1 MRAAAQARSLGE
13 NPSMILRV
21 PAAVLT
27 RALRRALPA
36 PPLAWPSLLPALLL
50 CAAGTLATPVVA
62 QRAKAAAPPS
72 ADEPVLEAREAQRK
86 GDRARLATLRSAA
99 LRTEHPLASWVDYW
113 DIGLRLTSV
122 SVEEVEAFYTRWRGT
137 YVEDRL
143 RNDFLLELGRR
154 RDWAAF
160 ARDYP
165 RFRMNDDREVSCY
178 ALLVQHQSG
187 QDVAEAARA
196 AWFAQREADDGCQLL
211 ARTLFEAKRLQ
222 PEDVWRRA
230 QLAVEA
236 NRPRV
241 ARAAVALLGPAEERA
256 VAEVLDNPLRALR
269 QPRTAASPSSR
280 QRLLLAV
287 IRAAAQ
293 EPETVAALLAQRVEG
308 DLTPD
313 LRAHAWAAVGRQ
325 AALRLQPEAASYYAR
340 AVEAHTK
347 SGRATAFSDETLA
360 WQVRA
365 ALRAPKDPARWGL
378 VEDAVGAMSA
388 EQQQDAAWVYWRARA
403 RLARAPAGA
412 AGDEARAAART
423 ALQSIADPLT
433 FYGQL
438 ATEDLGGRPLM
449 PATAAAPSPGELE
462 AAQAHPGLQRALRM
476 IAIGLRPEGVREWNF
491 SLRGMGERE
500 LLAAAQLACEREVWD
515 RCINT
520 SERTR
525 SQVLLAQRYP
535 TPFREEVLA
544 ASRAIGLDAALVY
557 GLIRQESRF
566 ILDARSHVG
575 ASGLMQL
582 MPATARWTARKVGLE
597 WKPELITDREVNLRL
612 GTTYLKLVLDDFG
625 GSLAMAAAAY
635 NAGPSRP
642 RRWREGAVLEAAAWA
657 EGIPFNETRDYVKKV
672 LTNAT
677 VYTAVLR
684 PDATPTLRSRL
695 GASIG
700 PRDAAAPAPDKDLP

>member
-1 MRAAAQARSLGE
+1 
-13 NPSMILRV
+13 MILCV
-21 PAAVLT
+21 PAGVLT
-27 RALRRALPA
+27 RMLRRCLPHA
-36 PPLAWPSLLPALLL
+36 TPHPLPRLLPALVL
-50 CAAGTLATPVVA
+50 CAAAALAMPAAA
-62 QRAKAAAPPS
+62 QRAKAAAAPS
-72 ADEPVLEAREAQRK
+72 PDELVLEAREAQRK
-86 GDRARLATLRSAA
+86 GDRARLATLRAAA
-99 LRTEHPLASWVDYW
+99 LRAEHPLASWVDYW
-113 DIGLRLTSV
+113 EIGLRLTNV

-160 ARDYP
+160 GRDYP

-187 QDVAEAARA
+187 QDVTEAARA

-211 ARTLFEAKRLQ
+211 ARTQFEARRLQ
-222 PEDVWRRA
+222 PDDVWRRA

-236 NRPRV
+236 NRPKA
-241 ARAAVALLGPAEERA
+241 ARTAVALLGAAEERA

-269 QPRTAASPSSR
+269 QPRGAASAAAR
-280 QRLLLAV
+280 QRLVLAV

-293 EPETVAALLAQRVEG
+293 EPETVAALLAERVEG
-308 DLTPD
+308 ELTPD

-325 AALRLQPEAASYYAR
+325 AALRQQSEAVSHYAR
-340 AVEAHTK
+340 AMDAHTK
-347 SGRATAFSDETLA
+347 NGRATAFSDETLA

-365 ALRAPKDPARWGL
+365 ALRAPRDPARWTL
-378 VEDAVGAMSA
+378 VEDAVGAMST
-388 EQQQDAAWVYWRARA
+388 EQQQDAAWVYWRSRA

-412 AGDEARAAART
+412 AGDEARAAARA

-438 ATEDLGGRPLM
+438 ATEELGGRPTM
-449 PATAAAPSPGELE
+449 PAAAEAPIPGELA

-491 SLRGMGERE
+491 SLRGIGERE

-520 SERTR
+520 SDRTR
-525 SQVLLAQRYP
+525 TQVLLSQRYP
-535 TPFREEVLA
+535 TPFRDEVLA

-612 GTTYLKLVLDDFG
+612 GTAYLKLVLDDFG

-642 RRWREGAVLEAAAWA
+642 RRWREGGVLEAAAWA
-657 EGIPFNETRDYVKKV
+657 ESIPFNETRDYVKKV
-672 LTNAT
+672 LANSIA
-677 VYTAVLR
+677 YSAVLR
-684 PDATPTLRSRL
+684 PEAVPTLRSRL
-695 GASIG
+695 GGPIG
-700 PRDAAAPAPDKDLP
+700 PRDAALPAPDKDLP

>member
-1 MRAAAQARSLGE
+1 MS
-13 NPSMILRV
+13 
-21 PAAVLT
+21 
-27 RALRRALPA
+27 LPA
-36 PPLAWPSLLPALLL
+36 SVSARRRLLQLCALLL
-50 CAAGTLATPVVA
+50 GVATVLPPA
-62 QRAKAAAPPS
+62 LGQRPKAPAAPS
-72 ADEPVLEAREAQRK
+72 GDELVLEAREAQRK
-86 GDRARLATLRSAA
+86 GERARLATLRTTA
-99 LRTEHPLASWVDYW
+99 LRAEHPLASWVDYW
-113 DIGLRLTSV
+113 DIGLRLSSV

-154 RDWAAF
+154 RDWGAF

-187 QDVAEAARA
+187 QDVTEAARA
-196 AWFAQREADDGCQLL
+196 AWFGQREADDGCQLL
-211 ARTLFEAKRLQ
+211 ARTLVEDKRLQ
-222 PEDVWRRA
+222 PDDVWRRA

-236 NRPRV
+236 NRPRA
-241 ARAAVALLGPAEERA
+241 ARAAVALLGAAEERL
-256 VAEVLDNPLRALR
+256 VAEVLDNPLRVLR
-269 QPRTAASPSSR
+269 QPRGAASAPAR

-287 IRAAAQ
+287 IRASAQ
-293 EPETVAALLAQRVEG
+293 EPETVAKLLAERVQD

-340 AVEAHTK
+340 AVEAHTR
-347 SGRATAFSDETLA
+347 SGRTTAFSDETLA

-365 ALRAPKDPARWGL
+365 ALRAPRDPARWML

-388 EQQQDAAWVYWRARA
+388 EQQLDAAWVYWRSRA

-412 AGDEARAAART
+412 PGEEARAAARA
-423 ALQSIADPLT
+423 ALQSIAEPLT

-438 ATEDLGGRPLM
+438 ATEELGGRPAM
-449 PATAAAPSPGELE
+449 PAAAATPSAAELA

-520 SERTR
+520 SDRTR
-525 SQVLLAQRYP
+525 TQVLLAQRYP

-597 WKPELITDREVNLRL
+597 WKPEYLTDREVNLRL

-657 EGIPFNETRDYVKKV
+657 ESIPFNETRDYVKKV
-672 LTNAT
+672 LANAT
-677 VYTAVLR
+677 IYSTVLR
-684 PDATPTLRSRL
+684 PEAAPTLRSRL
-695 GASIG
+695 GGPIG
-700 PRDAAAPAPDKDLP
+700 PRDAAAASPDKDLP

>member
-1 MRAAAQARSLGE
+1 M
-13 NPSMILRV
+13 
-21 PAAVLT
+21 T
-27 RALRRALPA
+27 LPA
-36 PPLAWPSLLPALLL
+36 SVSARKRLLQLCALLL
-50 CAAGTLATPVVA
+50 GVATVLPPALA
-62 QRAKAAAPPS
+62 QRPKAPAAPS
-72 ADEPVLEAREAQRK
+72 GDELVLEAREAQRK
-86 GDRARLATLRSAA
+86 GERARLATLRTTA
-99 LRTEHPLASWVDYW
+99 LRAEHPLASWVDYW
-113 DIGLRLTSV
+113 DIGLRLSSV

-154 RDWAAF
+154 RDWGAF

-178 ALLVQHQSG
+178 ALLVQHQGG
-187 QDVAEAARA
+187 QDVTEAARA
-196 AWFAQREADDGCQLL
+196 AWFGQREADDGCQLL
-211 ARTLFEAKRLQ
+211 ARTLVEDKRLQ
-222 PEDVWRRA
+222 PDDVWRRA

-236 NRPRV
+236 NRPRA
-241 ARAAVALLGPAEERA
+241 ARAAVALLGTAEERL
-256 VAEVLDNPLRALR
+256 VAEVLDNPLRVLR
-269 QPRTAASPSSR
+269 QPRGAASMPAR
-280 QRLLLAV
+280 QRLLMAV
-287 IRAAAQ
+287 IRASAQ
-293 EPETVAALLAQRVEG
+293 EPETVAKLLAERVQD

-340 AVEAHTK
+340 AVEAHTR
-347 SGRATAFSDETLA
+347 SGRTTAFSDETLA

-365 ALRAPKDPARWGL
+365 ALRAPRDPARWML

-388 EQQQDAAWVYWRARA
+388 EQQLDAAWVYWRARA

-412 AGDEARAAART
+412 PGEEARAAARA
-423 ALQSIADPLT
+423 ALQSIAEPLT

-438 ATEDLGGRPLM
+438 ATEELGGRPAM
-449 PATAAAPSPGELE
+449 PAAAAAPSAAELA

-520 SERTR
+520 SDRTR
-525 SQVLLAQRYP
+525 TQVLLAQRYP

-582 MPATARWTARKVGLE
+582 MPATARWTARKVGLD
-597 WKPELITDREVNLRL
+597 WKPEYLTDREVNLRL

-657 EGIPFNETRDYVKKV
+657 ESIPFNETRDYVKKV
-672 LTNAT
+672 LANAT
-677 VYTAVLR
+677 VYSAVLR
-684 PDATPTLRSRL
+684 PEGAPTLRSRL
-695 GASIG
+695 GGPIG
-700 PRDAAAPAPDKDLP
+700 PRDAAAAAPDKDLP

>member
-1 MRAAAQARSLGE
+1 M
-13 NPSMILRV
+13 
-21 PAAVLT
+21 T
-27 RALRRALPA
+27 LPA
-36 PPLAWPSLLPALLL
+36 SVSARKRLLQLCALLL
-50 CAAGTLATPVVA
+50 GVATVLPPALA
-62 QRAKAAAPPS
+62 QRPKAPAAPS
-72 ADEPVLEAREAQRK
+72 GDELVLEAREAQRK
-86 GDRARLATLRSAA
+86 GERARLATLRTTA
-99 LRTEHPLASWVDYW
+99 LRAEHPLASWVDYW
-113 DIGLRLTSV
+113 DIGLRLSSV

-154 RDWAAF
+154 RDWGAF

-178 ALLVQHQSG
+178 ALLVQHQGG
-187 QDVAEAARA
+187 QDVTEAARA
-196 AWFAQREADDGCQLL
+196 AWFGQREADDGCQLL
-211 ARTLFEAKRLQ
+211 ARTLVEDKRLQ
-222 PEDVWRRA
+222 PDDVWRRA

-236 NRPRV
+236 NRPRA
-241 ARAAVALLGPAEERA
+241 ARAAVALLGAAEERL
-256 VAEVLDNPLRALR
+256 VAEVLDNPLRVLR
-269 QPRTAASPSSR
+269 QPRGAASMPAR
-280 QRLLLAV
+280 QRLLMAV
-287 IRAAAQ
+287 IRASAQ
-293 EPETVAALLAQRVEG
+293 EPETVAKLLAERVQD

-340 AVEAHTK
+340 AVEAHTR
-347 SGRATAFSDETLA
+347 SGRTTAFSDETLA

-365 ALRAPKDPARWGL
+365 ALRAPRDPARWML

-388 EQQQDAAWVYWRARA
+388 EQQLDAAWVYWRARA

-412 AGDEARAAART
+412 PGEEARAAARA
-423 ALQSIADPLT
+423 ALQSIAEPLT

-438 ATEDLGGRPLM
+438 ATEELGGRPAM
-449 PATAAAPSPGELE
+449 PAAAAAPSAAELA

-520 SERTR
+520 SDRTR
-525 SQVLLAQRYP
+525 TQVLLAQRYP

-582 MPATARWTARKVGLE
+582 MPATARWTARKVGLD
-597 WKPELITDREVNLRL
+597 WKPEYLTDREVNLRL

-657 EGIPFNETRDYVKKV
+657 ESIPFNETRDYVKKV
-672 LTNAT
+672 LANAT
-677 VYTAVLR
+677 VYSAVLR
-684 PDATPTLRSRL
+684 PEGAPTLRSRL
-695 GASIG
+695 GGPIG
-700 PRDAAAPAPDKDLP
+700 PRDAAAAAPDKDLP

>member
-1 MRAAAQARSLGE
+1 MNLRTRLRLSLAALLLS
-13 NPSMILRV
+13 
-21 PAAVLT
+21 AAVLAPA
-27 RALRRALPA
+27 AL
-36 PPLAWPSLLPALLL
+36 
-50 CAAGTLATPVVA
+50 A
-62 QRAKAAAPPS
+62 QRPKAPTPPS
-72 ADEPVLEAREAQRK
+72 GDELVLEAREAQRK
-86 GDRARLATLRSAA
+86 GDRARLATLRAAA
-99 LRTEHPLASWVDYW
+99 LRAEHPLASWVDYW
-113 DIGLRLTSV
+113 DIGLRLNSV
-122 SVEEVEAFYTRWRGT
+122 SVEEIEAFYSRWRGS

-187 QDVAEAARA
+187 QDVTEAARA
-196 AWFAQREADDGCQLL
+196 SWFAQREADDGCQLL
-211 ARTLFEAKRLQ
+211 ARTLFEAGRLK
-222 PEDVWRRA
+222 PEDAWRRA
-230 QLAVEA
+230 QLAVDA

-241 ARAAVALLGPAEERA
+241 ARAAVSLLGAAEERA
-256 VAEVLDNPLRALR
+256 VAELLDNPLRALR
-269 QPRTAASPSSR
+269 QHRGASSMAAR

-287 IRAAAQ
+287 MRAAAQ
-293 EPETVAALLAQRVEG
+293 EPETVAALLAERLES

-325 AALRLQPEAASYYAR
+325 SALRLQPEAASHYAR
-340 AVEAHTK
+340 AVEAHTRN
-347 SGRATAFSDETLA
+347 GRATAFSDETLA

-365 ALRAPKDPARWGL
+365 ALRAPKDPARWSL
-378 VEDAVGAMSA
+378 VEEAVAAMSA
-388 EQQQDAAWVYWRARA
+388 EQQRDAAWVYWRARA
-403 RLARAPAGA
+403 RLAQAPAGA
-412 AGDEARAAART
+412 AGEEARAVARA
-423 ALQSIADPLT
+423 ALQSISDPLT

-438 ATEDLGGRPLM
+438 ATEELGGRPAM
-449 PATAAAPSPGELE
+449 PPAATAVGAPEL
-462 AAQAHPGLQRALRM
+462 ATAQAHPGLQRALRM

-491 SLRGMGERE
+491 SLRGLDERE

-525 SQVLLAQRYP
+525 TQVLLAQRYP
-535 TPFREEVLA
+535 TPFREDVVA
-544 ASRAIGLDAALVY
+544 AARAIGLDPALVY

-582 MPATARWTARKVGLE
+582 MPATARWTARKVGLD
-597 WKPELITDREVNLRL
+597 WKPELITDRDVNLRL

-642 RRWREGAVLEAAAWA
+642 RRWREGATLEAAAWA
-657 EGIPFNETRDYVKKV
+657 ESIPFNETRDYVKKV
-672 LTNAT
+672 LANAT

-684 PDATPTLRSRL
+684 PEAAPTLKSRL
-695 GASIG
+695 GGLIG
-700 PRDAAAPAPDKDLP
+700 PRDPSSPGPDKDLP

>member
-1 MRAAAQARSLGE
+1 M
-13 NPSMILRV
+13 
-21 PAAVLT
+21 T
-27 RALRRALPA
+27 LPA
-36 PPLAWPSLLPALLL
+36 SVSARKRLLQLCALLL
-50 CAAGTLATPVVA
+50 GVATVLPPALA
-62 QRAKAAAPPS
+62 QRPKAPAAPS
-72 ADEPVLEAREAQRK
+72 GDELVLEAREAQRK
-86 GDRARLATLRSAA
+86 GERARLATLRTTA
-99 LRTEHPLASWVDYW
+99 LRAEHPLASWVDYW
-113 DIGLRLTSV
+113 DIGLRLSSV

-154 RDWAAF
+154 RDWGAF

-178 ALLVQHQSG
+178 ALLVQHQGG
-187 QDVAEAARA
+187 QDVTEAARA
-196 AWFAQREADDGCQLL
+196 AWFGQREADDGCQLL
-211 ARTLFEAKRLQ
+211 ARTLVEDKRLQ
-222 PEDVWRRA
+222 PDDVWRRA

-236 NRPRV
+236 NRPRT
-241 ARAAVALLGPAEERA
+241 ARAAVALLGTAEERL
-256 VAEVLDNPLRALR
+256 VAEVLDNPLRVLR
-269 QPRTAASPSSR
+269 QPRGAASMPAR
-280 QRLLLAV
+280 QRLLMAV
-287 IRAAAQ
+287 IRASAQ
-293 EPETVAALLAQRVEG
+293 EPETVAKLLAERVQD

-340 AVEAHTK
+340 AVEAHTR
-347 SGRATAFSDETLA
+347 SGRTTAFSDETLA

-365 ALRAPKDPARWGL
+365 ALRAPRDPARWML

-388 EQQQDAAWVYWRARA
+388 EQQLDAAWVYWRARA

-412 AGDEARAAART
+412 PGEEARAAARA
-423 ALQSIADPLT
+423 ALQSIAEPLT

-438 ATEDLGGRPLM
+438 ATEELGGRPAM
-449 PATAAAPSPGELE
+449 PAAAATPSAAELA

-520 SERTR
+520 SDRTR
-525 SQVLLAQRYP
+525 TQVLLAQRYP

-582 MPATARWTARKVGLE
+582 MPATARWTARKVGLD
-597 WKPELITDREVNLRL
+597 WKPEYLTDREVNLRL

-657 EGIPFNETRDYVKKV
+657 ESIPFNETRDYVKKV
-672 LTNAT
+672 LANAT
-677 VYTAVLR
+677 VYSAVLR
-684 PDATPTLRSRL
+684 PEGAPTLRSRL
-695 GASIG
+695 GGPIG
-700 PRDAAAPAPDKDLP
+700 PRDAAAAAPDKDLP

>member
-1 MRAAAQARSLGE
+1 M
-13 NPSMILRV
+13 NLRP
-21 PAAVLT
+21 PAPAPKQTWRLRPPPAGRDLRRQ
-27 RALRRALPA
+27 RALGGPA
-36 PPLAWPSLLPALLL
+36 WWLGLAWLCVAATLVSPAL
-50 CAAGTLATPVVA
+50 A
-62 QRAKAAAPPS
+62 QRAKAAAAPS
-72 ADEPVLEAREAQRK
+72 GDELVLEAREAQRK
-86 GDRARLATLRSAA
+86 GERARLATLRATA

-122 SVEEVEAFYTRWRGT
+122 SVEEIEAFYTRWRGT

-187 QDVAEAARA
+187 QDVTEAARA
-196 AWFAQREADDGCQLL
+196 AWYAQREADDGCQLL
-211 ARTLFEAKRLQ
+211 ARTLFEARRLQ
-222 PEDVWRRA
+222 PDDVWRRA

-241 ARAAVALLGPAEERA
+241 ARAAVALLGAAEERA
-256 VAEVLDNPLRALR
+256 VAEALDNPLRVLR
-269 QPRTAASPSSR
+269 QPHGVGSVTAR

-293 EPETVAALLAQRVEG
+293 EPETVATLLAERVAT
-308 DLTPD
+308 DLPPD

-325 AALRLQPEAASYYAR
+325 AALRLLPEAASYYAR

-347 SGRATAFSDETLA
+347 AGRALTPLSDETLA

-365 ALRAPKDPARWGL
+365 ALRAPRDPARWSL
-378 VEDAVGAMSA
+378 VEDAVAAMSA

-403 RLARAPAGA
+403 RLALAPAGA
-412 AGDEARAAART
+412 AGEEARAAART
-423 ALQSIADPLT
+423 ALQAIADPLT

-438 ATEDLGGRPLM
+438 ATEDLGGRPAM
-449 PATAAAPSPGELE
+449 PAAAAAPGAAELA

-520 SERTR
+520 SDRTR
-525 SQVLLAQRYP
+525 TQVLLAQRYP

-642 RRWREGAVLEAAAWA
+642 RRWREGAVLEPAAWA
-657 EGIPFNETRDYVKKV
+657 ESIPFNETRDYVKKV
-672 LTNAT
+672 LANAT
-677 VYTAVLR
+677 VYSAVLR
-684 PDATPTLRSRL
+684 PEAVPTLRSRL
-695 GASIG
+695 GGPIG
-700 PRDAAAPAPDKDLP
+700 PREAASPAPDKDLP

>member
-1 MRAAAQARSLGE
+1 M
-13 NPSMILRV
+13 
-21 PAAVLT
+21 T
-27 RALRRALPA
+27 LPA
-36 PPLAWPSLLPALLL
+36 SVSARKRLLQLCALLL
-50 CAAGTLATPVVA
+50 GVATVLPPALA
-62 QRAKAAAPPS
+62 QRPKAPAAPS
-72 ADEPVLEAREAQRK
+72 GDELVLEAREAQRK
-86 GDRARLATLRSAA
+86 GERARLATLRTTA
-99 LRTEHPLASWVDYW
+99 LRAEHPLASWVDYW
-113 DIGLRLTSV
+113 DIGLRLSSV

-154 RDWAAF
+154 RDWGAF

-178 ALLVQHQSG
+178 ALLVQHQGG
-187 QDVAEAARA
+187 QDVTEAARA
-196 AWFAQREADDGCQLL
+196 AWFGQREADDGCQLL
-211 ARTLFEAKRLQ
+211 ARTLVEDKRLQ
-222 PEDVWRRA
+222 PDDVWRRA

-236 NRPRV
+236 NRPRT
-241 ARAAVALLGPAEERA
+241 ARAAVALLGAAEERL
-256 VAEVLDNPLRALR
+256 VAEVLDNPLRVLR
-269 QPRTAASPSSR
+269 QPRGAASMPAR
-280 QRLLLAV
+280 QRLLMAV
-287 IRAAAQ
+287 IRASAQ
-293 EPETVAALLAQRVEG
+293 EPETVAKLLAERVQD

-340 AVEAHTK
+340 AVEAHTR
-347 SGRATAFSDETLA
+347 SGRTTAFSDETLA

-365 ALRAPKDPARWGL
+365 ALRAPRDPARWML

-388 EQQQDAAWVYWRARA
+388 EQQLDAAWVYWRARA

-412 AGDEARAAART
+412 PGEEARAAARA
-423 ALQSIADPLT
+423 ALQSIAEPLT

-438 ATEDLGGRPLM
+438 ATEELGGRPAM
-449 PATAAAPSPGELE
+449 PAAAAAPSAAELA

-520 SERTR
+520 SDRTR
-525 SQVLLAQRYP
+525 TQVLLAQRYP

-582 MPATARWTARKVGLE
+582 MPATARWTARKVGLD
-597 WKPELITDREVNLRL
+597 WKPEYLTDREVNLRL

-657 EGIPFNETRDYVKKV
+657 ESIPFNETRDYVKKV
-672 LTNAT
+672 LANAT
-677 VYTAVLR
+677 VYSAVLR
-684 PDATPTLRSRL
+684 PEGAPTLRSRL
-695 GASIG
+695 GGPIG
-700 PRDAAAPAPDKDLP
+700 PRDAAAAAPDKDLP

>member
-1 MRAAAQARSLGE
+1 MPASA
-13 NPSMILRV
+13 PV
-21 PAAVLT
+21 PA
-27 RALRRALPA
+27 
-36 PPLAWPSLLPALLL
+36 PSGRLSLCALLL
-50 CAAGTLATPVVA
+50 SAVVSLAAAAPA
-62 QRAKAAAPPS
+62 PAPRAKAPAVPAG
-72 ADEPVLEAREAQRK
+72 DELVLEAREAQRK
-86 GDRARLATLRSAA
+86 GERARLATLRAAA
-99 LRTEHPLASWVDYW
+99 LRAEHPLASWVDYW
-113 DIGLRLTSV
+113 ELGLRLTGA

-178 ALLVQHQSG
+178 ALLVQHQAG
-187 QDVAEAARA
+187 QDVTAAARA
-196 AWFAQREADDGCQLL
+196 AWFAQREADDGCQLM
-211 ARTLFEAKRLQ
+211 ARTLFEAGRLK
-222 PEDVWRRA
+222 PEDAWRRA
-230 QLAVEA
+230 QLAAEA

-241 ARAAVALLGPAEERA
+241 ARAAAALLGAAEERA
-256 VAEVLDNPLRALR
+256 VAEALDNPLRLLR
-269 QPRTAASPSSR
+269 QGGATRAATLAAR

-293 EPETVAALLAQRVEG
+293 EPETVAALLASRVEG
-308 DLTPD
+308 ELTPD

-325 AALRLQPEAASYYAR
+325 AALRLQAEAFSHFAR

-347 SGRATAFSDETLA
+347 SGRTTAFSDETLA

-365 ALRAPKDPARWGL
+365 ALRAPREPARWAL
-378 VEDAVGAMSA
+378 VEDAIDAMSA
-388 EQQQDAAWVYWRARA
+388 EQQQDPAWVYWRARA
-403 RLARAPAGA
+403 QLARAGAGPAGE
-412 AGDEARAAART
+412 EARAAARA
-423 ALQSIADPLT
+423 ALQSISEPLG

-438 ATEDLGGRPLM
+438 ATEELGARPAL
-449 PATAAAPSPGELE
+449 PAAAAPPSAAEL
-462 AAQAHPGLQRALRM
+462 ATAQAHPGLQRALRM
-476 IAIGLRPEGVREWNF
+476 IALGLRPEGVREWNF
-491 SLRGMGERE
+491 SLRGMTERE
-500 LLAAAQLACEREVWD
+500 LLAAAQVACEREVWD

-525 SQVLLAQRYP
+525 TQVLPAQRYP

-582 MPATARWTARKVGLE
+582 MPATASWTARKVGLA
-597 WKPELITDREVNLRL
+597 WKPELINDREVNLRL

-642 RRWREGAVLEAAAWA
+642 RRWREGAMLEAAAWA

-672 LTNAT
+672 LANAT

>member
-1 MRAAAQARSLGE
+1 MLNNEFPPLWPRLRRHAGATAVLLCLMAGLAAPACAQRPKAAPATPAAA
-13 NPSMILRV
+13 
-21 PAAVLT
+21 
-27 RALRRALPA
+27 
-36 PPLAWPSLLPALLL
+36 
-50 CAAGTLATPVVA
+50 
-62 QRAKAAAPPS
+62 AAAPNP
-72 ADEPVLEAREAQRK
+72 DELVLEAREAQRK
-86 GDRARLATLRSAA
+86 GDRARLAALRTAA
-99 LRTEHPLASWVDYW
+99 LRAEHPLASWVDYW
-113 DIGLRLTSV
+113 EIGLRLTTV
-122 SVEEVEAFYTRWRGT
+122 SVEEVEAFYTRWRGS

-143 RNDFLLELGRR
+143 RNDWLLELGRR

-178 ALLVQHQSG
+178 ALLVQHQAG
-187 QDVAEAARA
+187 QDVTATART
-196 AWFAQREADDGCQLL
+196 AWYGQREADDGCQLL
-211 ARTLFEAKRLQ
+211 ARTLLEDKRFEPA
-222 PEDVWRRA
+222 DVWRRA

-236 NRPRV
+236 GRPKA

-256 VAEVLDNPLRALR
+256 VGEVLDNPLRALR
-269 QPRTAASPSSR
+269 QHRGAASAAAR
-280 QRLLLAV
+280 QRLALAV
-287 IRAAAQ
+287 MRGASQ
-293 EPETVAALLAQRVEG
+293 EPETVAALLAERLED

-325 AALRLQPEAASYYAR
+325 AAFRLQPEAASYFGR
-340 AVEAHTK
+340 AMAAHTK
-347 SGRATAFSDETLA
+347 NGRATAFSDETLA

-365 ALRAPKDPARWGL
+365 ALRAPKDPSRWTL
-378 VEDAVGAMSA
+378 VEDAVAAMSA

-412 AGDEARAAART
+412 PGEEARTAARAA
-423 ALQSIADPLT
+423 LQAIADPLT

-438 ATEDLGGRPLM
+438 ALEDLGGRPL
-449 PATAAAPSPGELE
+449 PPPDAAAPSAEELA

-491 SLRGMGERE
+491 SLRGMAERE
-500 LLAAAQLACEREVWD
+500 LLAAAQLACTREVWD

-525 SQVLLAQRYP
+525 TQLLLGQRYP
-535 TPFREEVLA
+535 TPFREEVSTA
-544 ASRAIGLDAALVY
+544 ARAIGLDPALIY

-582 MPATARWTARKVGLE
+582 MPATARWTARKVGLD

-642 RRWREGAVLEAAAWA
+642 RRWREGAVLETAAWA
-657 EGIPFNETRDYVKKV
+657 EAIPFNETRDYVKKV
-672 LTNAT
+672 LANAT
-677 VYTAVLR
+677 VYAAVLR
-684 PDATPTLRSRL
+684 PDSAPTLRSRL
-695 GASIG
+695 GGPIG
-700 PRDAAAPAPDKDLP
+700 PREAGTPAPDKDLP

>member
-1 MRAAAQARSLGE
+1 MSFNLLLRAWLVNRLRVRARLATILTMCLVTASAAPVHAQRPKAMAAAAQPG
-13 NPSMILRV
+13 
-21 PAAVLT
+21 
-27 RALRRALPA
+27 
-36 PPLAWPSLLPALLL
+36 
-50 CAAGTLATPVVA
+50 
-62 QRAKAAAPPS
+62 
-72 ADEPVLEAREAQRK
+72 ADELVLEAREAQRK
-86 GDRARLATLRSAA
+86 GDRARLAALRTAA
-99 LRTEHPLASWVDYW
+99 LRAEHPLASWVDYW
-113 DIGLRLTSV
+113 EIGLRLTSTT
-122 SVEEVEAFYTRWRGT
+122 VEEVEAFYTRWRGT

-143 RNDFLLELGRR
+143 RNDWLLELGRR

-160 ARDYP
+160 ARDFP

-178 ALLVQHQSG
+178 ALLVQHQAG
-187 QDVAEAARA
+187 QDVTAAARA
-196 AWFAQREADDGCQLL
+196 AWFGQREADDGCQLL
-211 ARTLFEAKRLQ
+211 ARTLLEDRRFEAD
-222 PEDVWRRA
+222 DVWRRA

-236 NRPRV
+236 GRLKA

-256 VAEVLDNPLRALR
+256 IGEVLDNPLRVLR
-269 QPRTAASPSSR
+269 QHREAASAAAR
-280 QRLLLAV
+280 QRLALAV
-287 IRAAAQ
+287 MRAASL
-293 EPETVAALLAQRVEG
+293 EPETVAALLAERLED

-325 AALRLQPEAASYYAR
+325 AAFRLQPEAATYFAR
-340 AVEAHTK
+340 AMAAHTK

-365 ALRAPKDPARWGL
+365 ALRSPKDPARWTL
-378 VEDAVGAMSA
+378 VEDAIAAMPA

-403 RLARAPAGA
+403 RMARAPAGA
-412 AGDEARAAART
+412 PGEEARAAARA
-423 ALQSIADPLT
+423 ALQGIADPLT

-438 ATEDLGGRPLM
+438 ALEDLGGRPVL
-449 PATAAAPSPGELE
+449 PANAAPPSPEEL
-462 AAQAHPGLQRALRM
+462 ATAQAHPGLQRALRM

-500 LLAAAQLACEREVWD
+500 LLAAAQLACTREVWD

-525 SQVLLAQRYP
+525 TQLLIAQRYP
-535 TPFREEVLA
+535 TPFREEVTA
-544 ASRAIGLDAALVY
+544 AARAIGLDPALVY

-582 MPATARWTARKVGLE
+582 MPATARWTARKVGLD

-642 RRWREGAVLEAAAWA
+642 RRWREGAVVETAAWA
-657 EGIPFNETRDYVKKV
+657 EAIPFHETRDYVKKV
-672 LTNAT
+672 LANAT
-677 VYTAVLR
+677 VYAAVLR
-684 PDATPTLRSRL
+684 PDSAPTLRSRL
-695 GASIG
+695 GGPIG
-700 PRDAAAPAPDKDLP
+700 PREAGTPAPDKDLP